1 MDEARVPRE
10 PTEAMLKAGLA
21 FLHIDE
27 HAPSLLGAYRA
38 MLAAAPAPA
47 APAANAE
54 LVRRLEELAVEADYI
69 QEILLAHNSRC
80 LEAKLLGR
88 KLREAAA
95 ALSAQGV
102 DEARTILEV
111 LVGLKQIK
119 RQMENGTALAVDI
132 EVYESTKEEIWKQAE
147 ALFPNLCQ
155 PTGAARLAEK
165 P

>member
-1 MDEARVPRE
+1 MSD
-10 PTEAMLKAGLA
+10 
-21 FLHIDE
+21 HIE
-27 HAPSLLGAYRA
+27 HACWNCGSLLHHKDQCDRSARPST
-38 MLAAAPAPA
+38 AAPAPA

-54 LVRRLEELAVEADYI
+54 LVREIKNEIGHNYI
-69 QEILLAHNSRC
+69 LGTKAESLLHR
-80 LEAKLLGR
+80 
-88 KLREAAA
+88 AAA